1 MKKFLLLV
9 FCIAGLTAFAQNT
22 PITTANYDLAE
33 RFSPQ
38 KVNRMVFSTAVSP
51 NWMKKSNRFWY
62 EYSTPA
68 GKRFYSVDA
77 NTGQKRDLFDPAKMA
92 ADVSL
97 IVKDPFDA
105 QHLPVR
111 DMKFTDDETKI
122 RFGIQ
127 SSLRKETPDE
137 IGNSQDNRN
146 SGSSGSG
153 GTSDKKIFWFE
164 YDLQSQQLTHLED
177 FDPEKKYP
185 KWANISP
192 DGQTILFMKHH
203 NLYWMDRENFEKARK
218 DEKDTTIVEHKV
230 TEDGEEHFQWGGE
243 YYSIDNETNV
253 DKKKNV
259 DKRYPFQAL
268 WSPDS
273 RHFVIVR
280 TDYRKIED
288 LWVINSIASPR
299 PTLQT
304 YRYHMAGEP
313 NAPQEYLYVFD
324 NATKTPKMVNVSAFK
339 DQTLGISRKP
349 ILQKD
354 RSNDWNPAIWLG
366 FNDKF
371 YINRTSRDLKRIDI
385 VEVDVHTATAKAII
399 EERLNTYVELRPLV
413 LIESTGELIHW
424 SERTGW
430 GHWYLYD
437 SKGNLKNAITSGAFH
452 CESIAGVN
460 PRTRTLFFNAMGREE
475 GINPYYQFLYSVNL
489 NGSGLRLLTRGDF
502 SHSVSMN
509 DDCTHYVAT
518 YSRVNTIPKSELAD
532 ANGRVITLLET
543 ADLSRLFEHGYQFPE
558 PFSVKASD
566 GITDLYGVM
575 YKPFDFD
582 STKLY
587 PLVQYVYPGP
597 QTEAVNFTFSQR
609 MDRTDRLAQMGM
621 IVITVGNLGG
631 HPHRGKWYHNYG
643 YGNLRDYGLRCKI
656 TAAQQLAAR
665 HNFIDINK
673 VGITGHSGGG
683 FMSTAAI
690 LKYPDF
696 FKVAVSNA
704 GNHDNNIYNRWWSE
718 KHHGILE
725 EIITKKDSAGVVTS
739 SDTTFKYTMPTNQ
752 ALANNLK
759 GKLLL
764 TTGEIDENVHPAG
777 TMRVVNALI
786 RANKRFDLM
795 VFPTQR
801 HGYGD
806 MTEYYFWLMADY
818 FSEHLIGDSE
828 KHQTDIRQ
836 MNRW

>member
-1 MKKFLLLV
+1 MKKLLTTI
-9 FCIAGLTAFAQNT
+9 FCLTTIVLFAQNT

-33 RFSPQ
+33 RFSPA
-38 KVNRMVFSTAVSP
+38 KINRMVWSTAVSP
-51 NWMKKSNRFWY
+51 NWMKNSNRFWY

-68 GKRFYSVDA
+68 GKRFYITDA
-77 NTGQKRDLFDPAKMA
+77 ATGQKRDLFDPVKMA
-92 ADVSL
+92 ADITM

-105 QHLPVR
+105 QHLPIQ
-111 DMKFTDDETKI
+111 DLKFIENETKI
-122 RFGIQ
+122 RFGIT
-127 SSLRKETPDE
+127 SSLPADKKDE
-137 IGNSQDNRN
+137 IGETQDNSRR
-146 SGSSGSG
+146 SG
-153 GTSDKKIFWFE
+153 GRPSTEKKIFWFT
-164 YDLQSQQLTHLED
+164 YDLRTQELTHLND
-177 FDPEKKYP
+177 YDPEKRYP
-185 KWANISP
+185 RWANISP
-192 DGQTILFMKHH
+192 DGQTILFMKH
-203 NLYWMDRENFEKARK
+203 NQLYWMDRENFEKARK

-230 TEDGEEHFQWGGE
+230 TEDGEADFRWGGQS
-243 YYSIDNETNV
+243 YSVENETNE
-253 DKKKNV
+253 DLKKNV
-259 DKRYPFQAL
+259 DKRYPFLAL

-273 RHFVIVR
+273 KHFAFIR
-280 TDYRKIED
+280 TDSRKVGD

-299 PTLQT
+299 PTLQS
-304 YRYHMAGEP
+304 YKYHMAGEP
-313 NAPQEYLYVFD
+313 DAAQQFLYIFD
-324 NATKTPKMVNVSAFK
+324 NETKTPKLVDAWAFK
-339 DQTLGISRKP
+339 DQTIGIERQR
-349 ILQKD
+349 ILQKNRND
-354 RSNDWNPAIWLG
+354 DWNPTIWLG

-371 YINRTSRDLKRIDI
+371 YLNRTSRDLKRIDI
-385 VEVDVHTATAKAII
+385 VEVDVKTATAKAVI
-399 EERLNTYVELRPLV
+399 EERLNTYVELRPLY

-452 CESIAGVN
+452 CESIAGFN
-460 PRTRTLFFNAMGREE
+460 PRTRTLFFNANGREE
-475 GINPYYQFLYSVNL
+475 GENPYYQHLYSVNL
-489 NGSGLRLLTRGDF
+489 NGSNLRLLNKGDF
-502 SHSVSMN
+502 SHAVSMN
-509 DDCTHYVAT
+509 DDATHFVNNF
-518 YSRVNTIPKSELAD
+518 SRVNTIPKTDLMD
-532 ANGRVITLLET
+532 INGRVITSLET
-543 ADLSRLFEHGYQFPE
+543 ADLTLLFQAGYQFPE
-558 PFSVKASD
+558 PFTVKASD

-621 IVITVGNLGG
+621 IVITIGNLGG
-631 HPHRGKWYHNYG
+631 HPNRGKWYHNVG

-665 HNFIDINK
+665 HNYIDVNK

-690 LKYPDF
+690 LRYPDF

-725 EIITKKDSAGVVTS
+725 EIVAQKGDTTGTKF
-739 SDTTFKYTMPTNQ
+739 DTTFKYTMPTNQ
-752 ALANNLK
+752 ALAQNLK

-795 VFPTQR
+795 IFPTQR

-806 MTEYYFWLMADY
+806 MTEYYFWMMADY
-818 FSEHLIGDSE
+818 FSEHLIGDSQ
-828 KHQTDIRQ
+828 KHLIDIPQ